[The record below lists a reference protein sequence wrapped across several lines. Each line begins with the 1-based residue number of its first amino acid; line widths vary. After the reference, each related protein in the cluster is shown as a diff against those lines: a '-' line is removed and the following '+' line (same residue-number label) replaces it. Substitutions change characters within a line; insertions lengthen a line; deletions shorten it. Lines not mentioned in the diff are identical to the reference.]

1 MSYIHAS
8 QIITGEDL
16 SIRWSATGSVSS
28 FTDLGVISNYALAL
42 TWQTKET
49 IPVDRQ
55 FEQTA
60 KIALKGTL
68 NLTALTDRNFEMPDP
83 CVWIEIGLIIRKLAN
98 GDRWQ
103 WNRTAKYLVTNDAI
117 AQKPDDTIQHQYTLL
132 SQGKIDSERILVP
145 ATREVYWQ
153 PSSTADL
160 QIMTDFNSVNFI
172 KIL

>member
-1 MSYIHAS
+1 LTHSS

-42 TWQTKET
+42 AWQTKDT
-49 IPVDRQ
+49 IPVDGQ

-68 NLTALTDRNFEMPDP
+68 NLTALTDKNFQMPDP
-83 CVWIEIGLIIRKLAN
+83 YVWIEIGLLIKELAD

-103 WNRTAKYLVTNDAI
+103 WNRTGKYLVTNEVAT
-117 AQKPDDTIQHQYTLL
+117 QKPDDTIQHQYTLL
-132 SQGKIDSERILVP
+132 SQGAIANERVLIP
-145 ATREVYWQ
+145 ATIQVFWETI
-153 PSSTADL
+153 STADL
-160 QIMTDFNSVNFI
+160 QVVTAFDSTNFV